1 VVQATT
7 EAQGPEG
14 STLKPGE
21 YRITGKGEVR
31 GVSLFNNTGA
41 ITSRGMGPYEVDQST
56 LGDALVIEQR
66 GGNVDHFEI
75 VPANGEFPPEEEY
88 QSMLDAVA
96 FVDIPLP

>member
-1 VVQATT
+1 M
-7 EAQGPEG
+7 
-14 STLKPGE
+14 
-21 YRITGKGEVR
+21 ITRTFCLSKVDTR
-31 GVSLFNNTGA
+31 
-41 ITSRGMGPYEVDQST
+41 RYEVDQST